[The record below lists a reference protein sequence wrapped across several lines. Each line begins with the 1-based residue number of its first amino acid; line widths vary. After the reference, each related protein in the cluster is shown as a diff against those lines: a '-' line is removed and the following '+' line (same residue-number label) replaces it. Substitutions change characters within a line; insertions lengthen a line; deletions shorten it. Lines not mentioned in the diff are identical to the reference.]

1 MTLGPVQLLIIG
13 FDPAGEF
20 RGQVMAELERL
31 RVMDVVRLIDAL
43 LVHRAAD
50 GSFTI
55 IEAED
60 DGVLGDLPGG
70 GMHVRALTGL
80 DPGGADLDEVS
91 PDSDVWYPS
100 DAIPRGAT
108 VALAVIEHTW
118 AIGLRDA
125 IGEAGG
131 SLLAEAWVHP
141 EDLVTAGLR

>member
-1 MTLGPVQLLIIG
+1 MTLGPVQLLIVG

-20 RGQVMAELERL
+20 RGQVLAELERL
-31 RVMDVVRLIDAL
+31 RAMDVVRLIDAL

-60 DGVLGDLPGG
+60 DALAGLPGG

-80 DPGGADLDEVS
+80 EPDGTDWDEIS
-91 PDSDVWYPS
+91 PESDVWYPS

-141 EDLVTAGLR
+141 DDLVTAGLS